1 MPLSVEQA
9 LCVLDDAVQA
19 YHEKISDISRQENEM
34 IAAVEAAA
42 EEDAM
47 YLGTIMQLEAE
58 KKKLGDELRV
68 LSMRTKF
75 ARRDMLLGVDN
86 WMDWVRSELDVAPVP
101 VSQVEAGGVTTTI
114 AALCVPQFSPSS
126 SASSDAVAT
135 DATVYI
141 SCTESAVGSDA
152 WRKQRAALL
161 KAVNACN
168 PRPGQSLI
176 GALLLHVGDGVE
188 SLESLESLNELSFVD
203 CRWFAS
209 CGEAQF
215 CACLVSLCA
224 TYARTKTSEPRSW
237 PVISSTI
244 ATAVRSIATAML
256 NLPTHGM
263 VLTAPERGHVDNLYQ
278 SVKDVMPDSDDK
290 QSILRALDLLKA
302 SC

>member
-19 YHEKISDISRQENEM
+19 YHEKISDISRQEKEM
-34 IAAVEAAA
+34 IAAAAAAA

-47 YLGTIMQLEAE
+47 YLNTIMQLEAD
-58 KKKLGDELRV
+58 KKKLEDEFRV

-75 ARRDMLLGVDN
+75 ANREMLLGVDN
-86 WMDWVRSELDVAPVP
+86 WMDWVRSELDTALVP
-101 VSQVEAGGVTTTI
+101 VSRVEAGGVITTI
-114 AALCVPQFSPSS
+114 ASLYIPQSS
-126 SASSDAVAT
+126 NAV
-135 DATVYI
+135 ATVYI

-152 WRKQRAALL
+152 WLKQRAAMLQ
-161 KAVNACN
+161 AVKACN
-168 PRPGQSLI
+168 PGQSPI

-188 SLESLESLNELSFVD
+188 SLNELSLVD

-209 CGEAQF
+209 CGEAEL

-244 ATAVRSIATAML
+244 ATAVCSIATAML
-256 NLPTHGM
+256 NLPTHSM
-263 VLTAPERGHVDNLYQ
+263 ALTAPERGHVDDLYL
-278 SVKDVMPDSDDK
+278 SVKNVMPDSEDRR
-290 QSILRALDLLKA
+290 SILRALDLLKA
-302 SC
+302 SS